1 MCKDHLNNHSRD
13 ARRRDV
19 RSSAVSGF
27 TTVFLVETRWAPD
40 PVANG
45 VINSI
50 YIYTY
55 IYIYTWPYKWLT
67 GVITLLI
74 FGRGPP

>member
-1 MCKDHLNNHSRD
+1 MSRD
-13 ARRRDV
+13 A

-40 PVANG
+40 PVANV

-50 YIYTY
+50 YIYIIY
-55 IYIYTWPYKWLT
+55 IYICTWPYKWLT